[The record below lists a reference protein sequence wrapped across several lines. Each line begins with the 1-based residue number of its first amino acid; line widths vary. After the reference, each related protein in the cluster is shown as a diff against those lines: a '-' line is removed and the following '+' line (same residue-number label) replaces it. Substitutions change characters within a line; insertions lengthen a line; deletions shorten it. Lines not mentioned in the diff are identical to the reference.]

1 MEKRFYFGKIAYAG
15 KLPRESVEVTIR
27 YEKKEKGYVF
37 SATGDI
43 WNCNHSDIYC
53 GGQCLDTIAE
63 YIDNPVFREI
73 HELWKLYH
81 LNDMHAE
88 CVHQAELG
96 WQKLANKEVLLHT
109 FMLKNE
115 VFTSQ
120 RKLEKCVVRNA
131 IMGDAPGLTEEERK
145 VLGLKISITSH
156 MDVLPEDV
164 TTYYKHESSEKKTLG
179 WLRESEHPEGL
190 LCRPCP
196 VCGYRYG
203 TSWNFFEIP
212 DVDKQRIE
220 RLMSAET
227 PSIQYRR

>member
-1 MEKRFYFGKIAYAG
+1 MEKKFYFGKIAYTG
-15 KLPRESVEVTIR
+15 KTKSESVEVTIR

-63 YIDNPVFREI
+63 YVDNPVFKEI

-96 WQKLANKEVLLHT
+96 WRELAMRYVAVNDKFGKV
-109 FMLKNE
+109 KNE
-115 VFTSQ
+115 
-120 RKLEKCVVRNA
+120 L
-131 IMGDAPGLTEEERK
+131 
-145 VLGLKISITSH
+145 
-156 MDVLPEDV
+156 
-164 TTYYKHESSEKKTLG
+164 LG

-196 VCGYRYG
+196 VCGYKYG

-212 DVDKQRIE
+212 DVDKQKIE